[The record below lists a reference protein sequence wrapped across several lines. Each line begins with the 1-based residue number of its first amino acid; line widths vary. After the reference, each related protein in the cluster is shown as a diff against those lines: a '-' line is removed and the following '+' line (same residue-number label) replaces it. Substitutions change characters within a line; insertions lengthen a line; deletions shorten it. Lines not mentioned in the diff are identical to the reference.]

1 MHAAESHQMHS
12 SANHQMQASLRNQM
26 HAAEVIECMPQ
37 LVIERMSM

>member
-12 SANHQMQASLRNQM
+12 SANHQIQAYLRNQM